1 MTTRFKQDTSTLD
14 KYLIDLDEVITILKS
29 TQNILPKDIA
39 KLLLENNPSLE
50 TWLKPDGKL
59 SPYGVKEIQ
68 SFITGH
74 NKRIIK
80 TFTDINIRRFLKDVN
95 KTYVNIINNIHKS
108 NDLNFR
114 VLNSL
119 PEPNIKLYKSPTY
132 NSRQSSSYYLA
143 LLNNEEVIYIRKSN
157 HWGFFATNIYDVEE
171 AMKEAALS
179 KEEATHYQKQD
190 PFGRIVRKTHNWNLI
205 GGKKKSD
212 GSFYNT
218 SQIGYIYLRDLI

>member
-119 PEPNIKLYKSPTY
+119 PEPNIK
-132 NSRQSSSYYLA
+132 
-143 LLNNEEVIYIRKSN
+143 NEEVIYIRKSN